1 MVTVWADLSIP
12 PPSGEQ
18 EKEAITLAAI
28 DQNSKY
34 SLPADVPIRGH
45 VEGEGFPISE
55 KIPAIVT
62 DVLVSKPRY

>member
-1 MVTVWADLSIP
+1 MTVWADLSIP

-28 DQNSKY
+28 DQNSRY
-34 SLPADVPIRGH
+34 SLPVDVPIRGH
-45 VEGEGFPISE
+45 VEGEWFPISK

-62 DVLVSKPRY
+62 NVLVSESRY